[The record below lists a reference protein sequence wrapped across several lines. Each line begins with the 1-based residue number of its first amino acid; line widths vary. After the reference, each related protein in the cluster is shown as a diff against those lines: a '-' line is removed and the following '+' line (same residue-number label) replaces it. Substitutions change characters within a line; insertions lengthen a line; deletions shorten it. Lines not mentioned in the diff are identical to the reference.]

1 MARIGESGWV
11 FTLFYP
17 GERPSAGTVEE
28 HRSLFRA
35 AIDRLGL
42 TTVEITPAAT
52 ADEVLV
58 PSLEPSGD
66 AESAFGGHWDLPYDD
81 LDRVWPHVGLRE
93 DAPREVKE
101 VKLRELM
108 RTAAWSA
115 APTALRLQAE
125 GFLHGGYPRCRG
137 PDPRERRAATAP
149 RIEEPPWSFLVA
161 GAIAN
166 QPVGSSTTC
175 PSRINTFNRDRVVS
189 VLQPFAVS
197 EMFSPIAAAM
207 SCAFIARPAP
217 ASSTSIRS
225 RATDNSSGPDVTD
238 GSRGLVT
245 SPGAALGTDP
255 STRSPP

>member
-1 MARIGESGWV
+1 MKPHVAVDPQKGPFLMLWPALRALSHGELTSDQQHWLLATFRLDATPRTEGPGAAESIAHRSFTDDNGTRLVLDLARIGESGWV

-17 GERPSAGTVEE
+17 GERPSAGTVED
-28 HRSLFRA
+28 HRALFRA

-66 AESAFGGHWDLPYDD
+66 AESAFGSHWDLPYDD

-108 RTAAWSA
+108 RTPAWSA

-125 GFLHGGYPRCRG
+125 EFLRG
-137 PDPRERRAATAP
+137 E
-149 RIEEPPWSFLVA
+149 
-161 GAIAN
+161 
-166 QPVGSSTTC
+166 
-175 PSRINTFNRDRVVS
+175 
-189 VLQPFAVS
+189 
-197 EMFSPIAAAM
+197 
-207 SCAFIARPAP
+207 
-217 ASSTSIRS
+217 
-225 RATDNSSGPDVTD
+225 
-238 GSRGLVT
+238 
-245 SPGAALGTDP
+245 
-255 STRSPP
+255 